1 MQQPVPPAVAER
13 VRAAGAAARE
23 PVGHAAGHRRRLGRV
38 PPVQE
43 ELLVP
48 AQRRERGRWARDDGA
63 LAYSVDAVLRTRP
76 NGTVRIGLDITGS
89 SSGTFAARMM
99 ERGVTVVTA
108 AVNAGAPISGFIAA
122 RGLVPVQLS
131 AAAHRLPFFDGTLDI
146 VHHLGGGVAAPPTT

>member
-1 MQQPVPPAVAER
+1 
-13 VRAAGAAARE
+13 
-23 PVGHAAGHRRRLGRV
+23 
-38 PPVQE
+38 VQE

-108 AVNAGAPISGFIAA
+108 AVNAGAPIGGFIAA